1 MVRRI
6 TILAALL
13 FCFGTLNAQ
22 QSVDSM
28 RLYFRRGYSTLE
40 YTLHGNRSS
49 LDELLRTLQT
59 ARTDSLEAGAI
70 RLHLLGSAS
79 PDGTYRANQ
88 RLSEKRM
95 HAVLDLLHER
105 ASLPDSLITAEA
117 IGIDWEGL
125 AGWIEGHAE
134 CPARTELLEII
145 RHTPLLIRD
154 AQGRIVDGR
163 TRQLMGLQ
171 GGRPYNYLLEH
182 CFPELRNATLY
193 LYRPAFA
200 AAAEKKKGAPAD
212 GAEGMDGAD
221 GVGAAGA
228 GEGAGTTGADDGA
241 AGGAGRAGAAEGAGV
256 AEGTEGGGVADA
268 AEGAGGT
275 GGTEGSG
282 AVGSTDAAA
291 GTEAVGE
298 TGAAGTGVTGTA
310 EAVGDAAVTAAA
322 GTTGAVGSA
331 GTVGE
336 TVAAEGAAGTAAESE
351 PLHRLAIKTN
361 LLYDAILMPSLEVE
375 YRIDDR
381 WSVAVEGDVAW
392 WKRDSRHKYYQIA
405 TILPEGRYW
414 FRTKKPWHGH
424 YVGLFAGGSWYDLEN
439 GGRGYKGEFWTVGIS
454 YGYMFPIGRRW
465 SLEAGLG
472 VGFLRTRY
480 EEYLPIEGHYVY
492 QQTSRTNWL
501 GPVKLKFAL
510 VYRLWDINRKGGRK

>member
-40 YTLHGNRSS
+40 YTLRGNRSS

-59 ARTDSLEAGAI
+59 ARTDSLEVGAI

-95 HAVLDLLHER
+95 HAVLDFLHER
-105 ASLPDSLITAEA
+105 AALPDSLITAEA
-117 IGIDWEGL
+117 VGIDWEGL
-125 AGWIEGHAE
+125 AGWIEGDAE

-200 AAAEKKKGAPAD
+200 AGAEKEEGAPAD
-212 GAEGMDGAD
+212 GTEGAG

-228 GEGAGTTGADDGA
+228 DNGA
-241 AGGAGRAGAAEGAGV
+241 AGGAGRAGTA
-256 AEGTEGGGVADA
+256 EGGGVADA
-268 AEGAGGT
+268 AEGAGT
-275 GGTEGSG
+275 
-282 AVGSTDAAA
+282 A
-291 GTEAVGE
+291 GE

-310 EAVGDAAVTAAA
+310 EAVGDAAVTA
-322 GTTGAVGSA
+322 GETGAVGSV

-336 TVAAEGAAGTAAESE
+336 TAAAGETAAESE

>member
-6 TILAALL
+6 SILAALL

-40 YTLHGNRSS
+40 YTLRGNRSS
-49 LDELLRTLQT
+49 LDELLRALQA
-59 ARTDSLEAGAI
+59 ARSDSLEAGTI

-105 ASLPDSLITAEA
+105 AALPDSLITAEA
-117 IGIDWEGL
+117 VGIDWEGL

-134 CPARTELLEII
+134 CPARAELLEII

-200 AAAEKKKGAPAD
+200 AAAEKPEGASAD
-212 GAEGMDGAD
+212 GAEGAD

-241 AGGAGRAGAAEGAGV
+241 AGSAGVADAAEGTGAAGGAGRAGAA
-256 AEGTEGGGVADA
+256 
-268 AEGAGGT
+268 
-275 GGTEGSG
+275 GS
-282 AVGSTDAAA
+282 A
-291 GTEAVGE
+291 
-298 TGAAGTGVTGTA
+298 GAAGIA
-310 EAVGDAAVTAAA
+310 EEA
-322 GTTGAVGSA
+322 
-331 GTVGE
+331 
-336 TVAAEGAAGTAAESE
+336 AAEGAAAAAGTGTAGETGTAGDAADAAGSAGTAEADGSAAAAVGSAVAGTVGTAGTVAETAAAGETAAESE